1 MTRPPLAVVTGAST
15 GIGRALTE
23 QLVGRGL
30 DVVAVADD
38 MDAVASLGPGV
49 AALRTDLATPEG
61 NDTLLAR
68 VDADGRVPSV
78 VALNA
83 GVGVGG
89 PFLERDVEQQLRLVR
104 LNVESVV
111 RLAHVLGRTMAG
123 EGHGGLLLTSSIAA
137 RMPGPYNATYAASK
151 AFVQSF
157 AHALHRELRPRGV
170 VVTSLLPGPTD
181 TAFFG
186 RAGLED
192 SRIGRGRKDDPAD
205 VARAGLEAMMAGD
218 PQVVAGSWRNTVQ
231 EAVSGLLP
239 DRVKAALH
247 ERLNR

>member
-1 MTRPPLAVVTGAST
+1 VTRPPLAVVTGAST

-111 RLAHVLGRTMAG
+111 RLAHVLGRAMAG

-218 PQVVAGSWRNTVQ
+218 PQVVAGSWRNALQ
-231 EAVSGLLP
+231 DAVSGLLP
-239 DRVKAALH
+239 DRAKAALH